1 MSKLNGK
8 QKSLLRHSRAQAVES
23 YVVKDALDC
32 TFRTKLSC
40 SMNVNPWLLSSNEGS
55 TRPREFLERIR
66 IVVMKI

>member
-1 MSKLNGK
+1 MPKLNEK
-8 QKSLLRHSRAQAVES
+8 QNSRLRHSRAHAVES
-23 YVVKDALDC
+23 CVVKDALGS

-55 TRPREFLERIR
+55 TRPREFLERIK